1 MYLYFTR
8 KSFFSLV
15 CLWSKLAKGSLGS
28 PTEEA
33 QTLPGPVHRHS
44 EAAETSKINS
54 RLRAYK
60 RREGK
65 RQEVRKVHEEAEGQE
80 EGHCK
85 TIRAYI
91 MCFTRCVSFFSVK
104 KRVRMQGLS
113 HANTP

>member
-8 KSFFSLV
+8 KSFFSFV
-15 CLWSKLAKGSLGS
+15 CSWSKLAKGSLGS

-44 EAAETSKINS
+44 EAAETSKMNW

-60 RREGK
+60 GREGK
-65 RQEVRKVHEEAEGQE
+65 SQEVRKVHEEAEGQG
-80 EGHCK
+80 EGHCS

-91 MCFTRCVSFFSVK
+91 MFFARCVSFFSVK
-104 KRVRMQGLS
+104 KRMCMQCLS